1 MVVPDNAYSR
11 VIAWLKILLPLL
23 ALGVLSTLF
32 LVARTVDPAQNLPF
46 AEVDVEGIAREQRI
60 GGPQFSSVTDDGSAI
75 SLSAKS
81 ARPDP
86 ENTERVSGT
95 GVNAGIDLPGGG
107 RIDVVA
113 TEMELDN
120 RTGSATLSDGVTI
133 TTSDGYVMQTQQVQI
148 ALDAT
153 RVVSQTRTTVE
164 APIGSLSAD
173 SFELSKRAENDQPYV
188 LVFKGHVKLLYV
200 PKE

>member
-1 MVVPDNAYSR
+1 MAVPDNTYSH
-11 VIAWLKILLPLL
+11 VISWLKILLPLL
-23 ALGVLSTLF
+23 ALGILSTLF
-32 LVARTVDPAQNLPF
+32 LVARTVDPAQDLPF

-60 GGPQFSSVTDDGSAI
+60 GGPNFSSVTNDGSAI
-75 SLSAKS
+75 SLSAVS

-86 ENTERVSGT
+86 ENTERITGT

-113 TEMELDN
+113 AEMALDN
-120 RTGSATLSDGVTI
+120 SAGSATLSDGVTI

-164 APIGSLSAD
+164 APIGNLSAD

-188 LVFKGHVKLLYV
+188 LVFKGHVKLLYD

>member
-1 MVVPDNAYSR
+1 MAVPDNTYSH
-11 VIAWLKILLPLL
+11 VISWLKIILPLL
-23 ALGVLSTLF
+23 ALGILSTLF
-32 LVARTVDPAQNLPF
+32 LVARTIDPAQNLPF

-60 GGPQFSSVTDDGSAI
+60 GSPNFSTVTDDGSAI
-75 SLSAKS
+75 SLSAES

-86 ENTERVSGT
+86 KNTDRITGT
-95 GVNAGIDLPGGG
+95 RVNAGIDLPGGE

-113 TEMELDN
+113 AEMELDN
-120 RTGSATLSDGVTI
+120 TAGAATLKDGVTI
-133 TTSDGYVMQTQQVQI
+133 TTSDGYVMQTRQVQI

-164 APIGSLSAD
+164 APIGNLSAD
-173 SFELSKRAENDQPYV
+173 SFELSRQAENDQPYA
-188 LVFKGHVKLLYV
+188 LVFKGHVKLLYD